1 MRRTDPEVWAGIAM
15 LVVILGIGALV
26 PIAAPD
32 AVTLPVGAWL
42 GVFAAFVVVTVGIVL
57 RAGFATPRAY
67 TLLGAQVVLVAT
79 LVLTAPG
86 AGWLPILLVVVA
98 ALSVYVVPVPAVAV
112 VVAVNVVV
120 VGAAVGLRG
129 SATDALLTAMIYLL
143 LQVASVGSTL
153 ALQRERRM
161 REQLAVAH
169 VELRAAAVLRDESTR
184 SDERLRIAREVH
196 DVLAHSLSAITVQA
210 GVGLHLLDRDPEQA
224 RGALTAI
231 RAAST
236 EALDEV
242 RAVLGVVRG
251 DAHDD
256 VAPLA
261 PTWDLAALPR
271 LVRQAEGGGLAV
283 ALDVDP
289 AAAGLPDRLA
299 GVVYRV
305 VQESLTNV
313 RRHAHGATRADV
325 QVAVRPAPHGAVTVT
340 VTDDGAAPGAEPE
353 PGYGLRGMRERV
365 ESVGGSLVAG
375 PAPSPSG
382 RGFRVRAVFP
392 WPGSPPGPGAAGRS
406 DAADDAPPQREEA
419 P

>member
-26 PIAAPD
+26 PIAAAE

-79 LVLTAPG
+79 LVLAAPG

-98 ALSVYVVPVPAVAV
+98 ALSVYVVPVPVVAV
-112 VVAVNVVV
+112 VVAVNAVV

-184 SDERLRIAREVH
+184 SDERLRIARELH
-196 DVLAHSLSAITVQA
+196 DVLGHQLTVLALELETASHQDGGRAREHVLRAKDVARELLGDVRATVGELRRQAPSLQES
-210 GVGLHLLDRDPEQA
+210 L
-224 RGALTAI
+224 GALVERVTVP
-231 RAAST
+231 R
-236 EALDEV
+236 V
-242 RAVLGVVRG
+242 RVAV
-251 DAHDD
+251 DDD
-256 VAPLA
+256 V
-261 PTWDLAALPR
+261 TVDEDQTVV
-271 LVRQAEGGGLAV
+271 LV
-283 ALDVDP
+283 
-289 AAAGLPDRLA
+289 
-299 GVVYRV
+299 RV
-305 VQESLTNV
+305 VQEALTNAI
-313 RRHAHGATRADV
+313 RHAEATVLDVVVSADEGRV
-325 QVAVRPAPHGAVTVT
+325 RLVAQ
-340 VTDDGAAPGAEPE
+340 DDGWGAARVE
-353 PGYGLRGMRERV
+353 PGNGLRGIEERV
-365 ESVGGSLVAG
+365 RAAGGTVRID
-375 PAPSPSG
+375 G
-382 RGFRVRAVFP
+382 RNGFRVEVELDPVRRSVVERRHVEGEGRALAH
-392 WPGSPPGPGAAGRS
+392 GPGPVGSTVTGA
-406 DAADDAPPQREEA
+406 
-419 P
+419 